1 MKEFLMKLMAHKLA
15 MIPLFIGG
23 LFLLAIKALTQAK
36 IALLIAGIIFGKK
49 LLAGKNQG
57 GGGGHQVEHVHAGS
71 SAGWSG
77 GAGGWSGGAGNVLP
91 L

>member
-57 GGGGHQVEHVHAGS
+57 GGHQVEHVHAGS